1 MVYHLRYVIYPIA
14 HLQRCIIWPCTPSGV
29 QGHRRVPGTVRR
41 IFSYDLNT
49 GE

>member
-1 MVYHLRYVIYPIA
+1 MDSHVAPLLGMTKWADSQANLTCALRGA
-14 HLQRCIIWPCTPSGV
+14 
-29 QGHRRVPGTVRR
+29 GHRRVPGTVRR